1 MKYWIVQI
9 IITYFCWVFLHQSGP
24 DKNHQ
29 RGGFFIMDKKKS
41 YMSDERQASSSFDL
55 EYFIIAI
62 VVPLARARD
71 RDRSII
77 LR

>member
-1 MKYWIVQI
+1 
-9 IITYFCWVFLHQSGP
+9 
-24 DKNHQ
+24 
-29 RGGFFIMDKKKS
+29 MDKKKS
-41 YMSDERQASSSFDL
+41 YMSDERQASSSYDL

-77 LR
+77 PR